1 MNPLTHDLCPEC
13 GHAQHGTAA
22 GCPVA
27 GCGCGI
33 SRWAPR
39 TDKEKVRSAV
49 DWERLWMMATL
60 RDVLAGYRPSTVRTY
75 ILPAEM
81 WP

>member
-1 MNPLTHDLCPEC
+1 MSEPMYNSCPEC
-13 GHAQHGTAA
+13 GHAPHGTAA

-39 TDKEKVRSAV
+39 TDKEKIRSV
-49 DWERLWMMATL
+49 VEWERLWVTAYC
-60 RDVLAGYRPSTVRTY
+60 RDVMAGYRPSTVRTY